1 MAKAEKSHAG
11 RFQRA
16 LDELTKKKWVC
27 GIWKYLSPEGEML
40 LCWLWWQWIMK
51 CQVDFHLLGWNERIK
66 SIFIQQL
73 LQNELFNTLQ
83 QSIDL
88 LMQLIEWD
96 EKDKD
101 HAVEVEA
108 YWKILNTVLSR
119 SKIQY
124 WGKKREYVGSV

>member
-1 MAKAEKSHAG
+1 
-11 RFQRA
+11 
-16 LDELTKKKWVC
+16 
-27 GIWKYLSPEGEML
+27 
-40 LCWLWWQWIMK
+40 
-51 CQVDFHLLGWNERIK
+51 
-66 SIFIQQL
+66 
-73 LQNELFNTLQ
+73 
-83 QSIDL
+83 
-88 LMQLIEWD
+88 MQLIEWD

>member
-1 MAKAEKSHAG
+1 
-11 RFQRA
+11 
-16 LDELTKKKWVC
+16 
-27 GIWKYLSPEGEML
+27 
-40 LCWLWWQWIMK
+40 
-51 CQVDFHLLGWNERIK
+51 LLGWNERIK